1 MPLFAKQPP
10 VNGAAGAPPPP
21 PPPPPAAASTQPQ
34 TEHERPAIRVV
45 DTNTSLR
52 QAIAEQQRA
61 EAAGIDMRARARE
74 RYALRIAPE
83 RSGISLSELNEGGP
97 AVRAR
102 AEQIAR
108 EVVRE
113 LQDEGLNGRGPL
125 LDDAQA
131 EAIVRYLLDYQFGMG
146 PLEPLFGENDV
157 EDVVVNS
164 RMGEDGKPYCE
175 VWTYRQSGKRR
186 EDMEVDPYEL
196 LAVINRHASEQGRA
210 LNPSSPI
217 LNARLKNGSRI
228 NAILDPVCDP
238 AIAVTIRRH
247 RLVARSFSD
256 LVRLGSLSEAA
267 ADFLWL
273 ATRARLAMI
282 VAGGTGSG
290 KTNMLN
296 AIARTADP
304 DERVVVIEDTRELE
318 LAVKD
323 VVYMVT
329 VQGDRPIT
337 QRHLVANALRM
348 RPDRIVLGEVRGG
361 EAWDAVK
368 AANTGHD
375 GTLVTVHAED
385 AEGAIGRFLQLCR
398 EAEETAQMPERTVLE
413 FVASAFQLVV
423 FLARRRM
430 PDGSYKRGVLEIV
443 ESPGHVREGR
453 PVLNPIFVLR
463 DGKLT
468 WTNYRLHERVR
479 EKIINAGF
487 SEAEIEA
494 ALQGKLGKWREA

>member
-1 MPLFAKQPP
+1 MPLFAKSTPA
-10 VNGAAGAPPPP
+10 NGATAAPPPPPPPTEPPPP
-21 PPPPPAAASTQPQ
+21 PPPPPT
-34 TEHERPAIRVV
+34 IRVV

-52 QAIAEQQRA
+52 QALEDRARA
-61 EAAGIDMRARARE
+61 EVAGIDIRARARE
-74 RYALRIAPE
+74 RYAQRIAPE

-97 AVRAR
+97 AVRER

-113 LQDEGLNGRGPL
+113 LQDEGLSGRGPVIE
-125 LDDAQA
+125 DDQA
-131 EAIVRYLLDYQFGMG
+131 AAIVKYLIDYQFGMG
-146 PLEPLFGENDV
+146 PLEDLFGENDV
-157 EDVVVNS
+157 EDIIVNTHP
-164 RMGEDGKPYCE
+164 GPDGKPRCE
-175 VWTYRQSGKRR
+175 VWTYRQSGKRK
-186 EDMEVDPYEL
+186 EEVAVDPDEL
-196 LAVINRHASEQGRA
+196 LAIINRHASAQGRA

-217 LNARLKNGSRI
+217 LNARLKNGARI

-238 AIAVTIRRH
+238 MLAVTIRRH
-247 RLVARSFSD
+247 RLVARSFAD
-256 LVRLGSLSEAA
+256 LVRMGSLSEAA

-290 KTNMLN
+290 KTSTLN

-304 DERVVVIEDTRELE
+304 DERVVVIEDTRELH

-323 VVYMVT
+323 AVYMVT
-329 VQGDRPIT
+329 VQGQVT

-385 AEGAIGRFLQLCR
+385 AEGAVMRFLQLCR
-398 EAEETAQMPERTVLE
+398 EAEETAQMPERTILE
-413 FVASAFQLVV
+413 FVAAAFQVVV
-423 FLARRRM
+423 FLARRRQ
-430 PDGSYKRGVLEIV
+430 PDGSFRRGVVEIV

-453 PVLNPIFVLR
+453 PVLNPIFTLR
-463 DGKLT
+463 DGTLT
-468 WTNYRLHERVR
+468 WTNYRLHDAVR
-479 EKIINAGF
+479 QKIINAGF
-487 SEAEIEA
+487 GERDIEA
-494 ALQGKLGKWREA
+494 ALAGKLGKWREM

>member
-1 MPLFAKQPP
+1 MPA
-10 VNGAAGAPPPP
+10 
-21 PPPPPAAASTQPQ
+21 
-34 TEHERPAIRVV
+34 ERPNIRVV

-52 QAIAEQQRA
+52 ESFAARQRA
-61 EAAGIDMRARARE
+61 EVEGTDMRTRARE
-74 RYALRIAPE
+74 RYAQRIAPE
-83 RSGISLSELNEGGP
+83 RSGISLSELNEGSP

-108 EVVRE
+108 EVVSE
-113 LQDEGLNGRGPL
+113 LQQEGLNGQGSL
-125 LDDAQA
+125 IEDSQA

-146 PLEPLFGENDV
+146 PLEQLFAESDV
-157 EDVVVNS
+157 EDIIVNS
-164 RMGEDGKPYCE
+164 RQGENGKPICE
-175 VWTYRQSGKRR
+175 VWTYRQTGKRR
-186 EDMEVDPYEL
+186 EQISVEPQEL

-210 LNPSSPI
+210 LNPSNPI

-228 NAILDPVCDP
+228 NAILDPACDP
-238 AIAVTIRRH
+238 FMAVTIRRH

-256 LVRLGSLSEAA
+256 LVRLGSLTEAA

-273 ATRARLAMI
+273 AIRARLATI

-296 AIARTADP
+296 AIARNADP

-329 VQGDRPIT
+329 VQGESKNNIS

-413 FVASAFQLVV
+413 FVASAFQLVI
-423 FLARRRM
+423 FLARRRQ
-430 PDGSYKRGVLEIV
+430 PDGSFKRSVVEII

-453 PVLNPIFVLR
+453 VVLNPIFTLR
-463 DGKLT
+463 DGRLV
-468 WTNYRLHERVR
+468 WTNYRLHERLR

-487 SEAEIEA
+487 SDTDIEA
-494 ALQGKLGKWREA
+494 ALQGKLGKWRDA

>member
-21 PPPPPAAASTQPQ
+21 PPPPPAAALTQPQ

-228 NAILDPVCDP
+228 
-238 AIAVTIRRH
+238 
-247 RLVARSFSD
+247 
-256 LVRLGSLSEAA
+256 
-267 ADFLWL
+267 
-273 ATRARLAMI
+273 
-282 VAGGTGSG
+282 
-290 KTNMLN
+290 N